1 MERLLMIDFA
11 HLAETLITKLADN
24 DVTLQQIASE
34 KGADGKTHTS
44 VVKEIV
50 KKSAVR
56 TVSSEL
62 LIDKELLP
70 TDIEITFANEWIDWP
85 LNAKTTRIFFNGI
98 QYNVIRC
105 DNRGYVSDKAVVMR
119 IIARR

>member
-1 MERLLMIDFA
+1 MIDFT

-24 DVTLQQIASE
+24 NVTVQQLASE
-34 KGADGKTHTS
+34 KGADGKTHTT

-56 TVSSEL
+56 TVSNEL

-70 TDIEITFANEWIDWP
+70 TDVEITFANEGIDWP
-85 LNAKTTRIFFNGI
+85 LNAKTTRIFLNGR
-98 QYNVIRC
+98 QYNVIKC
-105 DNRGYVSDKAVVMR
+105 GELGYVGDKAVVIR